1 MEASFCKQPKLL
13 FLLILF
19 AAFWTTSSFDYYLIT
34 FLLKYIPGNIYVNTT
49 VSCLSEI
56 TANLISG
63 FIVSLIGIKYSFFI
77 GYCTATLGGLLMT
90 FFFNVDSAMA
100 VFVLLS
106 KFGIAFAFNTA
117 YLTTPMVFPIILTS
131 TAFGICN
138 VVARFSTIA
147 SPLIAELSDPIPM
160 VSFSVAAIVG
170 IVCSLLAP
178 NKKHESK

>member
-1 MEASFCKQPKLL
+1 MA
-13 FLLILF
+13 LLILF
-19 AAFWTTSSFDYYLIT
+19 AMFWTTSSFDYYLLT

-56 TANLISG
+56 TANTTSG
-63 FIVSLIGIKYSFFI
+63 IVMKVIGIKYSFLI
-77 GYCTATLGGLLMT
+77 AYCVATLGGLCMT
-90 FFFNVDSAMA
+90 FFFSVDSAMA

-117 YLTTPMVFPIILTS
+117 YLSTPMVFPVILTS

-147 SPLIAELSDPIPM
+147 SPSVTRAAPFTRVSTNTRVAWSGVVFEIYEVLHKVPIPPRQR
-160 VSFSVAAIVG
+160 S
-170 IVCSLLAP
+170 
-178 NKKHESK
+178 